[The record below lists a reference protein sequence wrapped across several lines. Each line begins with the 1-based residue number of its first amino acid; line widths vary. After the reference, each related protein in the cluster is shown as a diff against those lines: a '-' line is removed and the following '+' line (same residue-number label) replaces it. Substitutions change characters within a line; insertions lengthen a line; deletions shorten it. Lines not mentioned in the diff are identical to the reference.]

1 MSGDLTGLCLYMPQ
15 AGFKPHLVDDTS
27 YEADAIPTKPPW
39 LDHKS
44 VYMSGL
50 CHIMSMIC
58 TAIDKENFGDRIKNA
73 PFLWPK
79 NCFPLFIPNKF
90 LTWPYS

>member
-58 TAIDKENFGDRIKNA
+58 TAIEKKTLRTE
-73 PFLWPK
+73 
-79 NCFPLFIPNKF
+79 
-90 LTWPYS
+90 